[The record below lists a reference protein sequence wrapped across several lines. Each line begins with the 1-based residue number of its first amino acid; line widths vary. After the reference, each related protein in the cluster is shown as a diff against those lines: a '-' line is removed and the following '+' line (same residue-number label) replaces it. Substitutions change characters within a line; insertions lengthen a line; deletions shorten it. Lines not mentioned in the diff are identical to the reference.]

1 MRYGFL
7 AILLLLTVIFQMLWP
22 VYEFYAHRHAVP
34 RLGADYV
41 ALPNSDTDPAPQNQ
55 KVYVSAYQG
64 VTETVLTTLE
74 RHRQA
79 IRSPGI
85 SAAVAID
92 GELVWA
98 GTSGWANI
106 KDNRPLTV
114 ESQFRIG
121 STSKA
126 LTATLLATMVDAEQL
141 SLDTPLA
148 QFQVG
153 QLNASWQAITPRQLA
168 SHMSG
173 IPHYNGNSDWR
184 GLLRTMALDSHYQDV
199 ADSVL
204 LFDGS
209 DLLFAPGESFEYS
222 SLGTVLLSAV
232 MQEALGETYQQAM
245 QGRVFSQ
252 LGMQHTRA
260 EPDMASRN
268 SETANLVTFYWHPN
282 DQSNQVAPWR
292 DVDLSHRLAGGGYI
306 STSSDLVKLG
316 LGFNSPHFISQ
327 QTRDAFWIPQTLNNG
342 QVNPQKYAIGWRVR
356 ESDFGDEIGTLFHA
370 NHGGVSR
377 GAQSWLMVIPQYN
390 MAVAVNIN
398 AKTDPFWDF
407 GKVSFEL
414 VRLFLI
420 HRHTLLSS

>member
-1 MRYGFL
+1 MKYWLL
-7 AILLLLTVIFQMLWP
+7 AILLLLTVVLRALWP
-22 VYEFYAHRHAVP
+22 IYEFYAHKHAVP

-55 KVYVSAYQG
+55 KLYVSAYQG
-64 VTETVLTTLE
+64 VTDDVVHTLE
-74 RHRQA
+74 QHRQS

-106 KDNRPLTV
+106 KANKPLTV
-114 ESQFRIG
+114 LSQFRIG

-126 LTATLLATMVDAEQL
+126 LNATLLATMVDAKKL
-141 SLDTPLA
+141 SLDTPLSTY
-148 QFQVG
+148 QVG
-153 QLNASWQAITPRQLA
+153 QLNDSWKTITPRQLA

-173 IPHYNGNSDWR
+173 VPHYKDNGDRR
-184 GLLRTMALDSHYQDV
+184 GLLRMITLDSHYEDV
-199 ADSVL
+199 TDSVA
-204 LFDGS
+204 LFDDS

-232 MQEALGETYQQAM
+232 MQEAAGEPYQQAM
-245 QGRVFSQ
+245 QNQV
-252 LGMQHTRA
+252 LIHLDMQHTRP
-260 EPDMASRN
+260 EPDIASRD
-268 SETANLVTFYWHPN
+268 SETPNLATFYWHSDDN
-282 DQSNQVAPWR
+282 SLEVAPWR

-316 LGFNSPHFISQ
+316 LGFNAPNFISPE
-327 QTRDAFWIPQTLNNG
+327 TRDAFWTPQTLNNG
-342 QVNPQKYAIGWRVR
+342 ETNHQKYAIGWRVG
-356 ESDFGDEIGTLFHA
+356 ESDFGEDIGTLFQA

-377 GAQSWLMVIPQYN
+377 GAQSWLMVIPEYN

-398 AKTDPFWDF
+398 AKTDHFWDF
-407 GKVSFEL
+407 GEVSYEL
-414 VRLFLI
+414 VKLFLT
-420 HRHTLLSS
+420 HRKTLQRD